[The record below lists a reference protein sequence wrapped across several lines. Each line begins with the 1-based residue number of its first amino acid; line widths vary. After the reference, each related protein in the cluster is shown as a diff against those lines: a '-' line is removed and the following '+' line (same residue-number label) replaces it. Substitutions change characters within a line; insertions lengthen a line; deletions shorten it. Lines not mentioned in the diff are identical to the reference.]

1 MIQRSRNLL
10 LIVSIFTLHAAANE
24 ASNTPLDKPTSFSY
38 FAIGSENINY
48 KESINI
54 GGAHFKTDTSATNSV
69 LLSGARTFVS
79 REVSFSIN
87 AISTLFPNHV
97 DETWRLTNTIVG
109 PADLD
114 GDGSADPGATQVYEP
129 QTVQTNR
136 FTYSRVSTQVLMH
149 YHPDLWWSLEA
160 GATYSLGTFKRFSF
174 NYNDVLVCDTAERD
188 CSGNTVVEET
198 FGEFSVQ
205 AGGSIHVPITRNVLF
220 RFSALL
226 GMPLFSRIEN
236 TLYPEL
242 DFNSNSGWH
251 TEIISSLVYK
261 ISENVSLG
269 VVYDFQYH
277 YKDQQKQTSN
287 QLAVYIPENELIAQ
301 RAGLVG
307 SWSF

>member
-10 LIVSIFTLHAAANE
+10 LIVSIFTLHATANE
-24 ASNTPLDKPTSFSY
+24 APNTPLDKPKSFSY

-69 LLSGARTFVS
+69 LLSGARTFIS
-79 REVSFSIN
+79 REMSFSIN

-129 QTVQTNR
+129 QIVQTNR
-136 FTYSRVSTQVLMH
+136 FTYSRVSTQFLMH
-149 YHPDLWWSLEA
+149 YHPDLWWSIDA

-174 NYNDVLVCDTAERD
+174 NYNDVLVCDTAQRD

-198 FGEFSVQ
+198 FGEFSIQ
-205 AGGSIHVPITRNVLF
+205 AGGSIHVPIAQDFLW
-220 RFSALL
+220 RFSALV

-236 TLYPEL
+236 SLYPEL
-242 DFNSNSGWH
+242 DFDSTSGWH

-261 ISENVSLG
+261 ISENVSFG

-277 YKDQQKQTSN
+277 YKDQQNQTSN
-287 QLAVYIPENELIAQ
+287 QLAVYIPENERIAQ